1 MSIVET
7 NTVLGRSRVAADRL
21 LGLVLLVHFPI
32 ALAMAT
38 LHGAWT
44 TAFAVALPI
53 SLGAFWLSRSAA
65 GAQITRLV
73 IGMGFMAYSGI
84 FIHQAHGMIEAHFHV
99 FASLAFLLVYR
110 DWRVIV
116 AAAVTIAVHHVGF
129 HVMQGMGAGVYL
141 LNHNVGGHAIV
152 VVHALFVV
160 FESAILVWMSV
171 QLHRE
176 AATTQEVFESLEALG
191 EGRVDH
197 EPVGDGVAAAVR
209 TVIAAVRSL
218 DHGAAELGLAVQERR
233 AMRFGEQ
240 SGLHG
245 AFGSVATRMVDASRT
260 VEELRVSSER
270 DHASTQRFLDTL
282 TPAIVAMRDGDLT
295 SVIGTGFGK
304 TYDVTATAMDS
315 ALQQLRDAIGEL
327 RSSSEQIDGAS
338 GEIANGSD
346 NLAQLT
352 SEQAASLEEVSASL
366 MELAS
371 LSQSNAA
378 NVGQAR
384 TATADASSAA
394 GNGVSE
400 VQRLMAAMDE
410 TRTAARETAKIVKT
424 IDEIAFQTNLLALN
438 ASVEAARAGDAGRG
452 FAVVADEVRALA
464 LRCADAARTTAE
476 LIDQAVQRVEGGVSI
491 SNQVGTQLREVS
503 TRISS
508 VNAIMESIGQATSS
522 QQDGINQIRDAVAA
536 LNGTVQNAAANAEE
550 SASAAQELS
559 AQARAQRAQSERFVV
574 DGAPRRRSVR
584 KAA

>member
-1 MSIVET
+1 MSHSKT
-7 NTVLGRSRVAADRL
+7 NTVLGRSRVSADRM
-21 LGLVLLVHFPI
+21 LGLVLLAHFPI
-32 ALAMAT
+32 ALALAT

-44 TAFAVALPI
+44 TAFAFALPI
-53 SLGAFWLSRSAA
+53 SLGAFWLSRWDA
-65 GAQITRLV
+65 GALWTRMV
-73 IGMGFMAYSGI
+73 IGTAFMAYSGI

-129 HVMQGMGAGVYL
+129 HVMQSMGVGVYMM
-141 LNHNVGGHAIV
+141 NHTVGGHAIV

-160 FESAILVWMSV
+160 FESAILVWMSL
-171 QLHRE
+171 QLSRE
-176 AATTQEVFESLEALG
+176 ASTTQDVFESLEALG
-191 EGRVDH
+191 EGRVDR

-240 SGLHG
+240 SQLHG
-245 AFGSVATRMVDASRT
+245 AFQSMATRMVDASRT
-260 VEELRVSSER
+260 VEQLRARSEC
-270 DHASTQRFLDTL
+270 DQVNTQRFLDTL
-282 TPAIVAMRDGDLT
+282 TPAIVSMRDGDLT
-295 SVIGTGFGK
+295 SVIGTGFSK
-304 TYDVTATAMDS
+304 TYDVTAAAMDG

-338 GEIANGSD
+338 GEIAIGAD

-352 SEQAASLEEVSASL
+352 SEQAASLEEVGASL

-378 NVGQAR
+378 NVGEAR
-384 TATADASSAA
+384 SATQDASAAA

-400 VQRLMAAMDE
+400 VQRLMTAMDE

-503 TRISS
+503 TRINS

-522 QQDGINQIRDAVAA
+522 QQEGINQIRDAVTA

-574 DGAPRRRSVR
+574 DGAQRRRSVR
-584 KAA
+584 NAA